1 MTQSDY
7 TLHDQAQW
15 LTINRAIQEAQDITW
30 LISSDVLTA
39 YATLSSNHARL
50 QAMALLKGAARRFRA
65 ATEMQKALEGAA
77 RNEKQRMRQTTSKR
91 TMFSGLDEDE
101 QLWCGDYDA
110 GDGGIFLNDEY
121 GGEKI
126 ICWHPIYP
134 ARYFRDLHTGEMH
147 VELRYFIEDQWQTYT
162 VSRMLISSRKEIQSL
177 THLGI
182 NATSENAGDLVK
194 YLATLEAYNRQTI
207 PMQVC
212 ATRCGWVGEEFSP
225 YIEGLTYIGEDSYDD
240 IFESLKAYG
249 SPDVWRDTVKSFYR
263 SDCRTTIPRIM
274 LAASAAAPLVGYLQ
288 GLPFF
293 VHLWGGTGNGKTV
306 SLMLAASVWGA
317 AARSGGLIHS
327 FNSTRVGLER
337 LSACL
342 NNLPVMLDEIGVKS
356 GDDHEMDGIIYELCE
371 GKGRTRGSV
380 DGMRR
385 TATWSTIF
393 VSTGEHPLNSGRS
406 KAGAINRTISI
417 SCGGLGDSI
426 YDDVPALLAALDKS
440 HGHAG
445 PDIIRQIR
453 SMGREGC
460 QALIRS
466 ADAIIAGASE
476 GVTSKQ
482 RIAAGFLMAGD
493 MLMQRY
499 VFGDIVDDGNVEWI
513 SSALATEDDVSNFKR
528 ALQWLEGWVT
538 ANGRH
543 FADSPS
549 ETAGMDAWG
558 FIRSDGRMA
567 LVPAKLRE
575 EMARAGFSYD
585 AFVSDLRDADM
596 LLIDREGRPLTV
608 CRIGNRSVRCLV
620 LNDVLKTGDVP
631 GYIKL
636 LRRSLGDEATN
647 AMS

>member
-1 MTQSDY
+1 
-7 TLHDQAQW
+7 
-15 LTINRAIQEAQDITW
+15 
-30 LISSDVLTA
+30 
-39 YATLSSNHARL
+39 
-50 QAMALLKGAARRFRA
+50 
-65 ATEMQKALEGAA
+65 
-77 RNEKQRMRQTTSKR
+77 
-91 TMFSGLDEDE
+91 MFSGLDEDE

-134 ARYFRDLHTGEMH
+134 ARYFTDLHSGDKY
-147 VELRYFIEDQWQTYT
+147 VELRYSLDEKWHTHM
-162 VSRMLISSRKEIQSL
+162 VSRALICDRRRIQAL
-177 THLGI
+177 AQLGI
-182 NATSENAGDLVK
+182 DATSENAGDLVT

-207 PMQVC
+207 PVQVC
-212 ATRCGWVGEEFSP
+212 ATRCGWVGDEFSP
-225 YIEGLTYIGEDSYDD
+225 YMDGLTYTGEDSYGE
-240 IFESLKAYG
+240 IFAALKPHG
-249 SPDVWRDTVKSFYR
+249 PPGVWQETVKPFYR
-263 SDCRTTIPRIM
+263 PDCRTTIPRIM

-317 AARSGGLIHS
+317 AARSCGLIHS

-342 NNLPVMLDEIGVKS
+342 NNLPVMLDEVGVKG
-356 GDDHEMDGIIYELCE
+356 GDDRDMDGIIYELCE

-393 VSTGEHPLNSGRS
+393 ITTGEHPLNGGSS
-406 KAGAINRTISI
+406 HAGTINRTLSI
-417 SCGGLGDSI
+417 ACGGLGASI
-426 YDDVPALLAALDKS
+426 YDDAPALIEALEGS

-453 SMGREGC
+453 AMGREGC

-466 ADAIIAGASE
+466 ADAIISGAAESA
-476 GVTSKQ
+476 TSKQ
-482 RIAAGFLMAGD
+482 RIAAGFLLAGD

-499 VFGDIVDDGNVEWI
+499 IFGDIVDDGDVGWI
-513 SSALATEDDVSNFKR
+513 SSALATEDEVSNLKR

-549 ETAGMDAWG
+549 DAAGMDAWG

-575 EMARAGFSYD
+575 EMTRAGFSYEE
-585 AFVSDLRDADM
+585 FVSDLRAAGMVCLDK
-596 LLIDREGRPLTV
+596 EGKTLTV
-608 CRIGNRSVRCLV
+608 CRVGQRAIRCLV
-620 LNDVLKTGDVP
+620 LSDMFETCDAP

-636 LRRSLGDEATN
+636 LRRTAGTEETSG
-647 AMS
+647 